1 MKTQLSAIKRML
13 GLTMILLIFAS
24 FSLFAQEKMKITT
37 SSDEARMLYDQGI
50 ENYEMFKYPMAI
62 KHFSKAVETD
72 PEFALAHL
80 YLSLLQDK
88 NSKIREKHLQK
99 AVDLKNQVSEGEKH
113 MILYVKA
120 SEEGDDMAM
129 KKHIKALELKYP
141 EDERVIS
148 MTGMHHYNREN
159 YSDALSCLK
168 DAVDINNLYHPAY
181 NMLGYTYW
189 KLGKMEDAEN
199 SFLTYIELVPDIAN
213 SHDSYAS
220 FLKNQGKFKKAT
232 EEYKMALNY
241 DPKYPASLKGLGDIY
256 LFKGSYGLAREYYK
270 KYAESTDNDN
280 NKFYGLLLEASV
292 ELHNNNAEEA
302 LAIMDKYIQMAEK
315 KKLPYQKINAI
326 AYKGYILTE
335 TGRPEEGLEYY
346 MKASDIIES
355 AEMSENL
362 KDRMRNQAQLWK
374 FYALTSNDNM
384 PKAEQEQKIC
394 KQMLSEKGSAY
405 QWRRFNSISGLLEIK
420 KGNYEKARNY
430 LAEGTNNPTSWYYTG
445 LAWDLSGNT
454 TKAHK
459 YYQKV
464 INYYENSLELG
475 TSRNK
480 AMAWIKE

>member
-1 MKTQLSAIKRML
+1 MKTQLIAIKRML
-13 GLTMILLIFAS
+13 GLTLSLFILAS

-37 SSDEARMLYDQGI
+37 SSDEAKMLYDQGI
-50 ENYEMFKYPMAI
+50 ENHEMFKYPKAL
-62 KHFSKAVETD
+62 KYFNKAVEID
-72 PEFALAHL
+72 PKFAMAHL
-80 YLSLLQDK
+80 YLSLLQSGDPELEK
-88 NSKIREKHLQK
+88 KHLQK
-99 AVDLKNQVSEGEKH
+99 AVELKNQVSEGEKN

-120 SEEGDDMAM
+120 SEEGDEMAM
-129 KKHIKALELKYP
+129 KQHIKSLELKYP

-148 MTGMHHYNREN
+148 MTGWHHYTTEN
-159 YSDALSCLK
+159 YSDALSCFK

-189 KLGKMEDAEN
+189 KLGNIEEAES

-220 FLKNQGKFKKAT
+220 FLKNQGKFGKAT

-241 DPKYPASLKGLGDIY
+241 EPKYPASLKGLGDIY

-270 KYAESTDNDN
+270 KYAESTDNNN

-302 LAIMDKYIQMAEK
+302 LAIMDEYIQMAENK
-315 KKLPYQKINAI
+315 QLPFQKINAI

-335 TGRPEEGLEYY
+335 TGKPEEGLEYY

-355 AEMSENL
+355 AEMSEKL
-362 KDRMRNQAQLWK
+362 RERMRTNAQLWR

-384 PKAEQEQKIC
+384 VKAGQEQEKC

-405 QWRRFNSISGLLEIK
+405 QWKRFNSISGLLEIK

-430 LAEGTNNPTSWYYTG
+430 LAEGTNNPTNWYYTG

-454 TKAHK
+454 TKAHE

-464 INYYENSLELG
+464 INYYENSIELG